1 MTERLPTT
9 EMLIDARV
17 SYITEK
23 AREIGVE
30 PGWLWL
36 YRNGFKRR
44 VPKAVKEKIEKS
56 EAFFFEGEENDD
68 E

>member
-1 MTERLPTT
+1 MINRLPTKDIII
-9 EMLIDARV
+9 EARV
-17 SYITEK
+17 NYIKRK
-23 AREIGVE
+23 AREIGMD

-44 VPKAVKEKIEKS
+44 VPQDIQQKIEDS
-56 EAFFFEGEENDD
+56 DVFLFGGND